1 MKTKLLIPQ
10 NILFPIALFGAIFTV
25 FTLSFDLTN
34 FGIPLAAG
42 KFVTLIA
49 VLCSFITAV
58 VLIIDVFKNN
68 VPAKYLWT
76 LGLLFTGGIV
86 GVIYLMNRNKYVIES

>member
-1 MKTKLLIPQ
+1 MKTKLLIPE
-10 NILFPIALFGAIFTV
+10 NILFPIALFGVIFTV
-25 FTLSFDLTN
+25 FTVSFDLTT

-42 KFVTLIA
+42 KVLTLIA

-68 VPAKYLWT
+68 VSAKYFWT
-76 LGLLFTGGIV
+76 LGLLFTGGIA
-86 GVIYLMNRNKYVIES
+86 GLIYLMKRNKVVIES